1 MVLLR
6 IVFSRFR
13 LVQSKHRSSKN
24 EEKGTKKGEPRLR
37 SEYKFWHLLSP
48 ALADSVCL
56 ALLERKKKEKKKKK
70 RNAHTDTDPIIE
82 NTALIDYILL
92 AI

>member
-1 MVLLR
+1 MK
-6 IVFSRFR
+6 
-13 LVQSKHRSSKN
+13 SKHRSSKK

-56 ALLERKKKEKKKKK
+56 ALLERKKKKKKE
-70 RNAHTDTDPIIE
+70 RSETLTP
-82 NTALIDYILL
+82 TLTR
-92 AI
+92 